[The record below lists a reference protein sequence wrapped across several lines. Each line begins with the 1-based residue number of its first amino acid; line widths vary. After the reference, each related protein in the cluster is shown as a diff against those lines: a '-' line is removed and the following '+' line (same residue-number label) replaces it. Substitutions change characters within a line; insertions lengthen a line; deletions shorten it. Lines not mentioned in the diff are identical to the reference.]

1 MMVVSPEEFC
11 RAMLDL
17 VDKSQ
22 LQVAT
27 AVSPE
32 AYEMK
37 RRVLEFFVK
46 SPPAREKF
54 EAMLRQRIADPDLG
68 KELSR
73 GVCGQILSSWLSGS
87 YHYAADGKLV
97 LRALFPAGEGGMGPK
112 DDGSMGE

>member
-1 MMVVSPEEFC
+1 MTVVSPEEFC

-27 AVSPE
+27 AVSFE

-37 RRVLEFFVK
+37 RRVLEFFLK
-46 SPPAREKF
+46 SLPAPETF
-54 EAMLRQRIADPDLG
+54 EAMLRQRMADPDPG

-73 GVCGQILSSWLSGS
+73 GVCGQILNSWLSGS